1 MILWFISTV
10 TYSITASLFGVLH
23 GLVYL
28 SLFLCCAYKVGWI
41 DRFIW
46 FMAER
51 EASKLLNR
59 TPVSIGSLKIDWN
72 WLRGKM
78 TVHVTNVIIHTP
90 HRELWQWESPLL
102 ARIGSVSVEAN
113 IIITL
118 ANLIL
123 LREEIPLEV
132 YTAQVSD
139 VQVFVERQR
148 NIFNFYLMDKAMM
161 LPDPRDLQRQTK
173 TSKQQQ
179 PQPQPKLD
187 GTSESTNGNGI
198 VDEHNRPLTVEASD
212 SCSSVEG
219 EQSKV
224 PKSQQDGLE
233 PPQQQQSPPPDTT
246 MIHAED
252 SVSQEKAQQ
261 LVHDMLQAVKQLGR
275 AAKKNGLKDA
285 LHKQGYTLATKLRN
299 IPSDKSGKVTLTEGV
314 TLMQQV
320 GKVAVESLKSSKLDQ
335 LVPQRHKR
343 SGKKPPVAR
352 VGRVVLKQ
360 IRIFTR
366 DSWIRESISGG
377 ASTNTVTTTTTNNNN
392 SSHVGGGGGGGGAAP
407 MNNTSTLSS
416 HNTTATGS
424 TPLSSTMTATAT
436 TATPSGITVGWNKP
450 ITIQE
455 VVIRAAELCPPMSLT
470 DEDGLPVIYQPMDKI
485 VEVVWRRVLAESA
498 KTNTGRLFQTAVG
511 EALAYIKPPSTTTNN
526 NNKTSTS
533 TSTSSNGT
541 KGTTTA
547 TTTATIVRV

>member
-1 MILWFISTV
+1 MILWFISTL
-10 TYSITASLFGVLH
+10 TYSITASLFRVLH

-46 FMAER
+46 FMGER

-148 NIFNFYLMDKAMM
+148 NIFNLYLMDKAMI
-161 LPDPRDLQRQTK
+161 LPDPRDLQRQTSK
-173 TSKQQQ
+173 TTSKVQQQQ
-179 PQPQPKLD
+179 PPSKLD
-187 GTSESTNGNGI
+187 GTSSNSVNGN
-198 VDEHNRPLTVEASD
+198 VDEHSRPLTVEASD

-219 EQSKV
+219 EQSQV

-233 PPQQQQSPPPDTT
+233 PQQQQQQSPPPDTT
-246 MIHAED
+246 IINSDD

-299 IPSDKSGKVTLTEGV
+299 IPSDKPGKVKTLTEGV

-335 LVPQRHKR
+335 LVPQRQKK

-366 DSWIRESISGG
+366 DSWIRESTSGTSG
-377 ASTNTVTTTTTNNNN
+377 TNTVTTTSTINNI
-392 SSHVGGGGGGGGAAP
+392 SSSNAGGGGSGGATP
-407 MNNTSTLSS
+407 MNNTSILSS
-416 HNTTATGS
+416 HNSTANSNTS
-424 TPLSSTMTATAT
+424 LSSP
-436 TATPSGITVGWNKP
+436 TPSGITVGWNKP

-455 VVIRAAELCPPMSLT
+455 VVIRAAELCPSMSLT
-470 DEDGLPVIYQPMDKI
+470 DEDGLPVIYQPIDKI

-526 NNKTSTS
+526 KTSTS
-533 TSTSSNGT
+533 TSTSSTSNTAT
-541 KGTTTA
+541 KVSTTA
-547 TTTATIVRV
+547 TTTTAATVVRV